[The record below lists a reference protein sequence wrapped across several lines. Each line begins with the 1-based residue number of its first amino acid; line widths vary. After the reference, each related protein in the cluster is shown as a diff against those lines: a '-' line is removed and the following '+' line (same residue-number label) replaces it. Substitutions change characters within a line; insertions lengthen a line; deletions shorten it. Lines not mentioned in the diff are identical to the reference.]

1 MNIYES
7 LGVGFVVFST
17 ALTSIELIY
26 FALVGIRS
34 VMKPAATIE
43 RTVEP

>member
-1 MNIYES
+1 MSVYEG

-26 FALVGIRS
+26 FAVVGIRS
-34 VMKPAATIE
+34 VLKPAAAIE